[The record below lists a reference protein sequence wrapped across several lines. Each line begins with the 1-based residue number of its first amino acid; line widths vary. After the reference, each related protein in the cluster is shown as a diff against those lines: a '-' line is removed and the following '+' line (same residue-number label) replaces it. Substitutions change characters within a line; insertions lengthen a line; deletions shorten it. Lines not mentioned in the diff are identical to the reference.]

1 VLKTPVLENAEGQI
15 KEFDIDM
22 DVLDKNRPIQIK
34 ERNDVYYEMYKT
46 ALSKAKTAKILAVSS
61 F

>member
-1 VLKTPVLENAEGQI
+1 MTCWTK
-15 KEFDIDM
+15 KE
-22 DVLDKNRPIQIK
+22 PIQIK